1 MDGSPQNLSSFIFSH
16 TSASCCKIS
25 FFLYSANRSSI
36 SISLAVVS
44 TGFAEPK
51 TFSEDTPHD
60 LIKFS
65 DLFEGFS
72 SNSASGCAT
81 ISGRGSVRGF
91 KFNFGLSCT
100 DSSINDK
107 ALEDCLFGET
117 SGILERLPALHEPG
131 LLIET
136 VPDMNC
142 GSLSDGSLVR
152 AVDPTENTFKEK
164 PYRKQTSKTRKP
176 RLQKLQYSSKEI
188 PD

>member
-1 MDGSPQNLSSFIFSH
+1 MGNKLPLLSTFLFVSPLWRQLVSELEFSLSSFSSLSSFIFSH

-60 LIKFS
+60 LMKLS
-65 DLFEGFS
+65 DLFDGFS

-117 SGILERLPALHEPG
+117 SGILERLPALQEPG
-131 LLIET
+131 LLMSTLNLE
-136 VPDMNC
+136 
-142 GSLSDGSLVR
+142 
-152 AVDPTENTFKEK
+152 
-164 PYRKQTSKTRKP
+164 
-176 RLQKLQYSSKEI
+176 
-188 PD
+188 